1 MKNNIRLK
9 LVSNFSSIDIKKN
22 FTFSALNLAFLSF
35 IFSGSIKIPKNLFL
49 WCDGITGQFLYKVE
63 KIAGNEFL
71 KIFYNFKFSKIIVL
85 GNYTKKQLSYLKRKF
100 NTNVYGI
107 SIPKVTNKDI
117 KKFVPKIE
125 KNTLVLITLPTP
137 KQEILSSE
145 IIKKSR
151 YYKILCIGG
160 GLSIAAGEIKK
171 CPRVLYDLGLEFIWR
186 LRTDTLRRL
195 KRLIVTLL
203 IFIFSLLTGKL
214 SKLKVIII

>member
-1 MKNNIRLK
+1 MKNNIRLR
-9 LVSNFSSIDIKKN
+9 LVSNFDLIDVKKN

-35 IFSGSIKIPKNLFL
+35 IFSGAIKINKNLFL
-49 WCDGITGQFLYKVE
+49 WCDGITGKFLYKVE

-71 KIFYNFKFSKIIVL
+71 KVFYNFKFSKIIVL
-85 GNYTKKQLSYLKRKF
+85 GNYTNKQLSYLRRKF
-100 NTNVYGI
+100 NTSVYGI
-107 SIPKVTNKDI
+107 SIPKVKNKDV
-117 KKFVPKIE
+117 KKFVPKVG

-145 IIKKSR
+145 IIKKSK

-171 CPRVLYDLGLEFIWR
+171 CPRFLYDLGLEFLWR
-186 LRTDTLRRL
+186 LRTDTFRRL
-195 KRLIVTLL
+195 ERLIVTFL

-214 SKLKVIII
+214 SKLKVKII

>member
-35 IFSGSIKIPKNLFL
+35 LFSGSIKIPKNLFL
-49 WCDGITGQFLYKVE
+49 WCDGITGKFLYKVE

-71 KIFYNFKFSKIIVL
+71 KKFYNFKFSKVIVL
-85 GNYTKKQLSYLKRKF
+85 GNYTNKQLSYLNRKF
-100 NTNVYGI
+100 NTKVSGI
-107 SIPKVTNKDI
+107 SIPKVKNKDI

-125 KNTLVLITLPTP
+125 RNTLVLITLPTP
-137 KQEILSSE
+137 KQEILSNE
-145 IIKKSR
+145 IIKKSK

-160 GLSIAAGEIKK
+160 GLSIATGEIRK
-171 CPRVLYDLGLEFIWR
+171 CPKFLYNLGLEFLWR
-186 LRTDTLRRL
+186 LRTDTIRRL

-203 IFIFSLLTGKL
+203 IFTFYLLIGKL
-214 SKLKVIII
+214 SKLKVIVI